1 MKRIL
6 ASLIVLLILS
16 GCANNTAVPIAMKF
30 PAVPTDLMKPCPDL
44 NLVDPKTDK
53 LSDVLTVVTDNYMTY
68 YQCKSNVDD
77 WIEWYNTQKTIFDKV
92 SK

>member
-1 MKRIL
+1 MKYLL
-6 ASLIVLLILS
+6 ASLILLLALT
-16 GCANNTAVPIAMKF
+16 GCAGKTAVPVTMKF
-30 PAVPTDLMKPCPDL
+30 PAVPQDLMKPCPDL
-44 NLVDPKTDK
+44 GQVDPTTTK

-92 SK
+92 TK